1 MNLNTMFLP
10 WWARPTTKHPSK
22 GERKKQTSKERGP
35 KKVEQ
40 EAQKPKL
47 SHKLFSAI
55 SNNNLLIASSMLQ
68 PYYTQVGWFF
78 IWVKKLCHFFPW
90 IGLEDG
96 AMQ

>member
-1 MNLNTMFLP
+1 MGKANNKAPTKGGKKETNKQRERTQEVG
-10 WWARPTTKHPSK
+10 ARSTKTQIESQIIF
-22 GERKKQTSKERGP
+22 RN
-35 KKVEQ
+35 
-40 EAQKPKL
+40 
-47 SHKLFSAI
+47 

-78 IWVKKLCHFFPW
+78 IWVLKLRNFFPW